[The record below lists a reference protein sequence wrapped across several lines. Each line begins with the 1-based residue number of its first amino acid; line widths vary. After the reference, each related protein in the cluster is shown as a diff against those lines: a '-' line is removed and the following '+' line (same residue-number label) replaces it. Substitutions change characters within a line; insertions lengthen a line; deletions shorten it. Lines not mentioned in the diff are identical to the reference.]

1 MRLIFHEYSIA
12 FFYVMIYITDLNEQ
26 LNENDY
32 RSLIENIEFIHS
44 IVLKKIF
51 IYSI

>member
-1 MRLIFHEYSIA
+1 MNILSP
-12 FFYVMIYITDLNEQ
+12 FFYIMICITDLNEQ

-32 RSLIENIEFIHS
+32 RNLIENIEFIHS
-44 IVLKKIF
+44 LVLKKIF